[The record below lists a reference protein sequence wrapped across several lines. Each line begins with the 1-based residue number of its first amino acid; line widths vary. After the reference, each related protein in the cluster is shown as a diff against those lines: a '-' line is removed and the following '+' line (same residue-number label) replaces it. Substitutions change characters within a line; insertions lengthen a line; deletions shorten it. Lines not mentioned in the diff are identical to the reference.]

1 MQVPLT
7 RSSSFPHKF
16 DGIFGAAKV
25 MLRPA
30 AEGTGVI
37 AGEGS
42 GLTTPALICHKVQE
56 YKFQDLCA
64 TITAEVPCGWQR
76 GRCVDCIACER
87 WPCWSWPASRMP

>member
-42 GLTTPALICHKVQE
+42 GLPPVLRTSAMKPQACVQ
-56 YKFQDLCA
+56 L
-64 TITAEVPCGWQR
+64 
-76 GRCVDCIACER
+76 
-87 WPCWSWPASRMP
+87 